1 LRAGNGDDL
10 LTHTDKESTLTMIS
24 TNYTGVRIVLLV
36 VALSLTGCGKLG
48 EDKTSNMN
56 APASPASSPAA
67 EGGRAGSVPTGTD
80 AATVSAGAVLATS
93 DGDKP
98 GIRVEVL
105 ELKRTSGNTV
115 NLKFAM
121 INDSD
126 KDLAFS
132 YNYGEGGRTGDFN
145 SVAGAHLIDAEG
157 QKKYFVVRDTEG
169 ACLCSRGLS
178 DIKPKTRANLWAKF
192 PAPPDEVQKITVV
205 IPHFTPMDDVPLNR

>member
-1 LRAGNGDDL
+1 
-10 LTHTDKESTLTMIS
+10 
-24 TNYTGVRIVLLV
+24 LLV
-36 VALSLTGCGKLG
+36 AALSLTGCSKLG
-48 EDKTSNMN
+48 EYKTSNTN
-56 APASPASSPAA
+56 ASASPASTPVAA
-67 EGGRAGSVPTGTD
+67 GGQAGSLPKGTEP
-80 AATVSAGAVLATS
+80 APVSAGPVLATS

-126 KDLAFS
+126 KDMAIS
-132 YNYGEGGRTGDFN
+132 YDYGEGKTGDFG

-178 DIKPKTRANLWAKF
+178 DIKPKTRSNLWAKF

-205 IPHFTPMDDVPLNR
+205 IPHFTPMDDVPISR

>member
-1 LRAGNGDDL
+1 MM
-10 LTHTDKESTLTMIS
+10 STK
-24 TNYTGVRIVLLV
+24 YTGVRIMLLV
-36 VALSLTGCGKLG
+36 ATLSVTGCSKLG
-48 EDKTSNMN
+48 EDKTSNTN
-56 APASPASSPAA
+56 APASPASTPAV
-67 EGGRAGSVPTGTD
+67 EGGRAGSAPTG
-80 AATVSAGAVLATS
+80 AEPAPVSAGAVLAST

-98 GIRVEVL
+98 GIRVEVV
-105 ELKRTSGNTV
+105 ELKRASGNTV

-126 KDLAFS
+126 KDLGFS
-132 YNYGEGGRTGDFN
+132 YDYGEGGKTGDFG

-205 IPHFTPMDDVPLNR
+205 IPHFTPMDDVPIGR